1 MSRGCPRAT
10 AHNHI
15 LEEPAMAKAR
25 SLVGLDVHAAK
36 IVAAVL
42 DADTG
47 ELQFF
52 EMKVW
57 SCRSRSASP
66 LTRVCG
72 RSRSSI
78 SRSPRSTG

>member
-1 MSRGCPRAT
+1 MPHGSTRAA

-52 EMKVW
+52 EMNGENAA
-57 SCRSRSASP
+57 RPGSA
-66 LTRVCG
+66 RVC
-72 RSRSSI
+72 RDR
-78 SRSPRSTG
+78 